1 MSTYRTPGV
10 RWVNEYPAPP
20 AELRTG
26 VPIFLGY
33 AQAGP
38 VDDPQALTQW
48 PQFGQTFSGAPAGGY
63 LADAVRGFFEN
74 GGDLCYVVRVEDA
87 LDAADALADGLAA
100 LASLD
105 AADLV
110 CVPDV
115 AADPA
120 RAAVL
125 QQQVL
130 DDCQASGSRFAILD
144 AVRGASVTAVLE
156 QRDALN
162 GLNGALYYPWIW
174 TSAKSGCVPPCGH
187 VAGVY
192 TRTDRITGF
201 HKAPANEVLN
211 GVLDLEV
218 RLADADQDQLN
229 PEGVNCLRAFP
240 GRGIRVWGAR
250 TVSADPAWRYVNVRR
265 LFLTVSRWVAYS
277 LGDVA
282 WEPHDPALWARI
294 SRKLTTYCEDLHRRG
309 ALVGRTPQEA
319 FYVKCDAETNPS
331 EVRDAGMVVT
341 EIGLAPTIPAE
352 FIVVRVIHPTG
363 DVSQVQEA
371 AAGVQAAGM
380 RIARIVY
387 NPPGPDLPGEV
398 VFLRNR
404 GGKTQDLTGWTLSDL
419 AGHTFIFPAFQ
430 LPPGGSVRVWTGA
443 GTDTATDLHWG
454 RGAAVWTNI
463 GDQARLHDAT
473 GVLVDEYTYH
483 PLDELISQTR

>member
-26 VPIFLGY
+26 VPVFLGY

-38 VDDPQALTQW
+38 MGEPQALTQW
-48 PQFGQTFSGAPAGGY
+48 PQFGRTYNSAPAGGY

-74 GGDLCYVVRVEDA
+74 GGDLCYIVRLDGA
-87 LDAADALADGLAA
+87 LDAAEALAGGLSA

-110 CVPDV
+110 CAPDV
-115 AADPA
+115 VADPA

-130 DDCQASGSRFAILD
+130 DDCRTSGSRFAILD
-144 AVRGASVTAVLE
+144 AISGASVAAVLE

-162 GLNGALYYPWIW
+162 GLNAALYYPWIW
-174 TSAKSGCVPPCGH
+174 TSAESGAGRRRVPPCGH

-201 HKAPANEVLN
+201 HKAPANEVLE

-218 RLADADQDQLN
+218 HLTDADQGQLN

-250 TVSADPAWRYVNVRR
+250 TVSADPAWRYINVRR
-265 LFLTVSRWVAYS
+265 LFLTASRWVAVS

-294 SRKLTTYCEDLHRRG
+294 SRKLTSYCEDLQRRG
-309 ALVGRTPQEA
+309 A
-319 FYVKCDAETNPS
+319 
-331 EVRDAGMVVT
+331 AGGT
-341 EIGLAPTIPAE
+341 
-352 FIVVRVIHPTG
+352 H
-363 DVSQVQEA
+363 
-371 AAGVQAAGM
+371 AAG
-380 RIARIVY
+380 
-387 NPPGPDLPGEV
+387 
-398 VFLRNR
+398 
-404 GGKTQDLTGWTLSDL
+404 
-419 AGHTFIFPAFQ
+419 
-430 LPPGGSVRVWTGA
+430 
-443 GTDTATDLHWG
+443 
-454 RGAAVWTNI
+454 
-463 GDQARLHDAT
+463 
-473 GVLVDEYTYH
+473 GVLRQVRRRDQPCRSARCRDGRHRDRPGAHEPGRVHRRARYPPNRRRFASSRGSSRRPDDGCAH
-483 PLDELISQTR
+483 RTRRL